1 MFVSVDLATGNAR
14 LLSVT
19 PRHPFFGTLNELHV
33 SAGGRGIFREREAVR
48 DWLPTMIWSFSMD
61 ALCAG
66 LILLVLSTLYMGW
79 LVEGRRVGVLLS
91 FALGMAVFAYFMW
104 GQVWLQ

>member
-19 PRHPFFGTLNELHV
+19 PRHPFFGALN
-33 SAGGRGIFREREAVR
+33 
-48 DWLPTMIWSFSMD
+48 
-61 ALCAG
+61 
-66 LILLVLSTLYMGW
+66 
-79 LVEGRRVGVLLS
+79 EGRRVGVLLS
-91 FALGMAVFAYFMW
+91 FALGMVVFAYFMW